1 MATCYQP
8 ITNIYLNQPQELQS
22 PGHFTY
28 CKKCFEYNTYL
39 YAIRVLHCKLYYY
52 SCCICNGS
60 RWCSLFSS
68 SSLPEPFSPP
78 PASCSGRG
86 FSLFLCAL
94 CTPAPREAAA
104 QPGNTHI
111 HIHYYQPSYL
121 NDLYFGILTHML
133 CYLIKLFNY
142 SLNSLSLPWLHPWT
156 GARCCSWPVGLYAL
170 VSANRHLSPSCPAE
184 VEM

>member
-8 ITNIYLNQPQELQS
+8 ITKIYFNQSQELQS

-104 QPGNTHI
+104 QPGNTHTHTYTHTYTHTHTHTLLPAI
-111 HIHYYQPSYL
+111 IFEWPLLWHIYTYAV
-121 NDLYFGILTHML
+121 I
-133 CYLIKLFNY
+133 
-142 SLNSLSLPWLHPWT
+142 SLN
-156 GARCCSWPVGLYAL
+156 CSII
-170 VSANRHLSPSCPAE
+170 H
-184 VEM
+184 